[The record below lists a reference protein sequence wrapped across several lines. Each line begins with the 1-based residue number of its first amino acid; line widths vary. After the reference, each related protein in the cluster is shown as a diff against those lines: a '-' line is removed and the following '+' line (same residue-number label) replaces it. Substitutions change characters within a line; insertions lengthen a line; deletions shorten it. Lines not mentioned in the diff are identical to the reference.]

1 MPSAWAANRIRL
13 EEATLKS
20 VLETRSRSDGGAS
33 FCRDASQALVILFF
47 VSSLSCFLLSQEGGA
62 ASLSGTVRDPNGNA
76 VANAL
81 VQLEAKDGGQPLRVR
96 TDAEGRYHFTA
107 LNRGVY
113 ELSTAMN
120 GYQDAQVP
128 PIILAPKEAKAVDLT
143 LVTRKTPDNSTSVTQ
158 PQFYDQPQFTVAG
171 VMDTTNLGGHGSDTV
186 VRTREKLAEETVTL
200 GKASAGPS
208 SIHPSE
214 EKSLREDVAREPSS
228 FDANHRLGQVLIENG
243 KAAEAISYFEK
254 ADKIQPGNYENAYD
268 LALANAGAGNFERA
282 RDGAMSLIAS
292 QDKAELHDLLGNVEE
307 KLGDPLEAVRQYQR
321 AAELDP
327 TEAYLFDWGSELLLH
342 HAPEPAI
349 EVFTKG
355 NHLFPRSERML
366 IGLGAAL
373 FAHGSNDEAVKN
385 ICQASDLNPDDPSP
399 YLFLGKMQR
408 AEAAPS
414 PEVVEKLHRFMTLHP
429 ESAEANYYYALALWK
444 LRKAQPGQASGSE
457 VEALL
462 TKSVRL
468 DPTLA
473 VANLQLGIVHF
484 EGAKYSAAISDYQR
498 AIEIDPHMEEAHY
511 RLAQA
516 YRQSGDGDKAKEEVK
531 RYQECVKESAKET
544 DRERH
549 EIRQFVY
556 TLRDQSSP
564 EVR

>member
-1 MPSAWAANRIRL
+1 MSLLP
-13 EEATLKS
+13 
-20 VLETRSRSDGGAS
+20 TRSRSDVGARSRNAYRAILALFIIS
-33 FCRDASQALVILFF
+33 FLCSP
-47 VSSLSCFLLSQEGGA
+47 LLCQEA
-62 ASLSGTVRDPNGNA
+62 EDTASLSGTVHDPHGNA
-76 VANAL
+76 VVNATVKL
-81 VQLEAKDGGQPLRVR
+81 KVKDKVQLLTVQ
-96 TDAEGRYHFTA
+96 TDAAGTYHFAA
-107 LNRGVY
+107 LLGGVY
-113 ELSTAMN
+113 VLSTAMS
-120 GYQDAQVP
+120 GYQDAQAP
-128 PIILAPKEAKAVDLT
+128 PIFLAPKEAKTVDLT
-143 LVTRKTPDNSTSVTQ
+143 LGAPKNPNNSTADMQ

-200 GKASAGPS
+200 GKASAGS
-208 SIHPSE
+208 SSANPAE
-214 EKSLREDVAREPSS
+214 EESRREDVAREPSS

-243 KAAEAISYFEK
+243 KAVEAISYLEK
-254 ADKIQPGNYENAYD
+254 ADKIKPGNYENAYD
-268 LALANAGAGNFERA
+268 LALANADAGNFERA
-282 RDGAMSLIAS
+282 RESAKNLIVS
-292 QDKAELHDLLGNVEE
+292 HDKAELHHLLGNVEE

-327 TEAYLFDWGSELLLH
+327 TEPYMFDWGSELLLH

-373 FAHGSNDEAVKN
+373 FAHGSNDEAVKR
-385 ICQASDLNPDDPSP
+385 ICQASDLNPDDPSA
-399 YLFLGKMQR
+399 YLFLGKMER
-408 AEAAPS
+408 AESAPS
-414 PEVVEKLHRFMTLHP
+414 AEVVEKLHRFVARHP
-429 ESAEANYYYALALWK
+429 ESAEANYYYAVALWK
-444 LRKAQPGQASGSE
+444 LRKAQPGRSSGSE

-462 TKSVRL
+462 HKSLQL
-468 DPTLA
+468 DPKMA
-473 VANLQLGIVHF
+473 AANLQLGIVHF
-484 EGAKYSAAISDYQR
+484 EGGSYPAAISDYQR

-516 YRQSGDGDKAKEEVK
+516 YRQSGEGDKAKEEVK
-531 RYQECVKESAKET
+531 RYEECVKESAKET